1 MKTCEKNAQGHY
13 WSIDSAYLSI
23 FKNGNFDEKS
33 IKKAKLTSKFKNKCA
48 KQTKNKIKVEKQQQ
62 AQDNSSV
69 FDISSNSYHTMSSP
83 STSCKSFNSVNNDSA
98 YMSGSDYA
106 NSSLNQNNLSYMG
119 NAYTEQYC
127 PRENFNLQNA
137 LSEVFMD
144 SKTEQYEVKRLK
156 RM

>member
-1 MKTCEKNAQGHY
+1 
-13 WSIDSAYLSI
+13 
-23 FKNGNFDEKS
+23 
-33 IKKAKLTSKFKNKCA
+33 
-48 KQTKNKIKVEKQQQ
+48 
-62 AQDNSSV
+62 
-69 FDISSNSYHTMSSP
+69 
-83 STSCKSFNSVNNDSA
+83 
-98 YMSGSDYA
+98 MSGSDYA